1 MNLLTYAAKKFEVPT
16 THLVYRTRN
25 KVSFV
30 DTYKLKKITFSDRQL
45 IGTYGDEDYDYDF
58 DIVIRGIA

>member
-1 MNLLTYAAKKFEVPT
+1 MNLLTYAVRKFKVPV
-16 THLVYRTRN
+16 THLVHRTRN
-25 KVSFV
+25 EVSVV
-30 DTYKLKKITFSDRQL
+30 DTYKLKKITFSDTQL

>member
-1 MNLLTYAAKKFEVPT
+1 MNLLRYAASKFEVPL
-16 THLVYRTRN
+16 THLVHRTRN
-25 KVSFV
+25 EVSVV

-45 IGTYGDEDYDYDF
+45 VGTYGDEDYDYDF